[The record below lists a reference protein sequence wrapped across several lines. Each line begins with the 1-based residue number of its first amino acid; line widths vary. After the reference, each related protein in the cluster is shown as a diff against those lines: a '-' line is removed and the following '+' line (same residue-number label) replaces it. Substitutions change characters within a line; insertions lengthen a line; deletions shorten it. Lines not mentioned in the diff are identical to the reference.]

1 MVSTSFYQIWVKSK
15 QQDLKLN
22 SYQLLY
28 LQAPASALIVFVI
41 SLATEPVFGPD
52 GWWEYQYEGKA
63 VFAIA
68 LSSALSF
75 GVNLSIFL
83 VIGKTSPVAYNV
95 LGHFKLCV
103 ILLSG

>member
-1 MVSTSFYQIWVKSK
+1 MEF
-15 QQDLKLN
+15 
-22 SYQLLY
+22 
-28 LQAPASALIVFVI
+28 
-41 SLATEPVFGPD
+41 
-52 GWWEYQYEGKA
+52 EYDAKA

-83 VIGKTSPVAYNV
+83 VIGKTSPIAYNV

-103 ILLSG
+103 VLISG